1 MSARHISVTEVVVT
15 IAVGMRRTM
24 DVMRMS
30 IDAVMVA
37 MSTGIISVRMIMT
50 RMSTMIVII
59 DARHIVIEKGEVVI
73 DLMDTEQPAACY
85 RIDRTEEV
93 IEAHEGT
100 ILNLGHDVTE
110 VIVTPIQ
117 ILVIAIYGIVMAI
130 NHTIHDRIDR
140 LYEVVVDLVAI
151 FVLLGGELEF
161 VCHTIAEETC
171 LLANLIR
178 RQGPCLHGSSH
189 CHDQGK
195 ENFLHFGRSL

>member
-30 IDAVMVA
+30 IDAVMVT
-37 MSTGIISVRMIMT
+37 MSAGIISVRMIMT

-59 DARHIVIEKGEVVI
+59 DARHIVIEKSEVVI
-73 DLMDTEQPAACY
+73 DLMDTEQPATCY

-140 LYEVVVDLVAI
+140 LDEVVVDLVAI

-161 VCHTIAEETC
+161 VCHTVAEETC
-171 LLANLIR
+171 LLANLVR
-178 RQGPCLHGSSH
+178 C
-189 CHDQGK
+189 
-195 ENFLHFGRSL
+195 